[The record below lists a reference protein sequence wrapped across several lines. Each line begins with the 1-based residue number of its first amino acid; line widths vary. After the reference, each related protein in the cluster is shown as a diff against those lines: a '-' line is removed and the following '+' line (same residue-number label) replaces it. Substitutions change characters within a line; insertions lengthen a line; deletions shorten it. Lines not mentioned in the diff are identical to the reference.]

1 MTRSILSS
9 ILTLFLVIILCGTA
23 AAQDFMLRESDPA
36 VVASSLEQ
44 KAITNV
50 FEDTNNDGIFDTA
63 IINGLRV
70 EGSIRVADAEG
81 FKYEDGRN
89 IVLYPSEWTGLP
101 KPGASAILGF
111 IHYFDE
117 KNISTYLA
125 IVAQQALGDDT
136 THGLGV
142 FFYDSSGLR
151 VGAPTTMFMEKS
163 HLRVVPIYQ
172 EWVAMGKDFGIGT
185 NPVNSQFFVY
195 VKELGLTDYVLLVMF
210 QLYQ

>member
-9 ILTLFLVIILCGTA
+9 ILTLLLVIILCGTA

-36 VVASSLEQ
+36 VVASSLEH
-44 KAITNV
+44 KAIVNV
-50 FEDTNNDGIFDTA
+50 FEDTNNDGIFDAAT
-63 IINGLRV
+63 INGVRI
-70 EGSIRVADAEG
+70 EGLIRVVDAEG

-111 IHYFDE
+111 IHYFDD
-117 KNISTYLA
+117 KNLSTYLV
-125 IVAQQALGDDT
+125 IVAQQAIGDET

-195 VKELGLTDYVLLVMF
+195 AKELGLTDYILLVMF